1 MYFNKHI
8 IQYIVI
14 ISLIVNIISCG
25 RLSENILS
33 GWGEKIIT
41 NKTKLFSKI
50 FEATEKYFV
59 SEGYTLDET
68 DILPFGLFKQTVNGT
83 KYRLLCAVKK
93 KSGDTPT
100 IFDIYLQPS
109 NNEFKTI
116 NAKKPDYSSSNMS
129 EKDKKKMKY
138 AIHKYYFEKLY
149 KVEEIEIEYEYH
161 KLDGLNDYVIYDVNA
176 KVGNKKEKLDKRLL
190 IVYRNDKTFTV
201 EEELIE
207 KE

>member
-1 MYFNKHI
+1 MYNNKYT

-14 ISLIVNIISCG
+14 SLILNLISCG
-25 RLSENILS
+25 RLSNNILS

-50 FEATEKYFV
+50 FETAEKYFAN
-59 SEGYTLDET
+59 EGYKLDET

-93 KSGDTPT
+93 KTGDTPT
-100 IFDIYLQPS
+100 IYDIILQQI
-109 NNEFKTI
+109 NNEFKIT
-116 NAKKPDYSSSNMS
+116 NTQNPDYTSGNIS

-138 AIHKYYFEKLY
+138 AIHKYYFDKLY
-149 KVEEIEIEYEYH
+149 TVEEIEIEYEYP
-161 KLDGLNDYVIYDVNA
+161 KLDGLNDYAIFDVNA
-176 KVGNKKEKLDKRLL
+176 KVGNKKEKLNKRLI

>member
-1 MYFNKHI
+1 MYINNYF

-14 ISLIVNIISCG
+14 ISLILNIITCG
-25 RLSENILS
+25 KLSDNILS

-50 FEATEKYFV
+50 FKNVEEYFAK
-59 SEGYTLDET
+59 EGYTLDET

-100 IFDIYLQPS
+100 IYDIIMQQF
-109 NNEFKTI
+109 NKEFKIITTK
-116 NAKKPDYSSSNMS
+116 NPDYSSGNIS

-138 AIHKYYFEKLY
+138 AIHKYYFAKLY
-149 KVEEIEIEYEYH
+149 TVEEIEIEYEYH

>member
-1 MYFNKHI
+1 MYNNKYT

-14 ISLIVNIISCG
+14 SLILNLISCG
-25 RLSENILS
+25 RLSNNILS

-50 FEATEKYFV
+50 FETAEKYFV
-59 SEGYTLDET
+59 NEGYKLDET

-93 KSGDTPT
+93 KTGDTPT
-100 IFDIYLQPS
+100 IYDIILQQI
-109 NNEFKTI
+109 NNEFKIT
-116 NAKKPDYSSSNMS
+116 NTQNPDYTSGNIS

-138 AIHKYYFEKLY
+138 AIHKYYFDKLY
-149 KVEEIEIEYEYH
+149 TVEEIEIEYEYP
-161 KLDGLNDYVIYDVNA
+161 KLDGLNDYAIFDVNA
-176 KVGNKKEKLDKRLL
+176 KVGNKKEKLNKRLI